1 MAQLIVLTGPQGSGK
16 TQISAALAQH
26 FQLSHVIDEWDGAS
40 PSPADLAALE
50 GGCLAVTNAE
60 LSLAQMN
67 GAKVLDVEAAK
78 ALLIHTQVG

>member
-16 TQISAALAQH
+16 TQISAALAQQ
-26 FQLSHVIDEWDGAS
+26 FQLAHVIDEWDGAS

-50 GGCLAVTNAE
+50 GGCLAVTNSE
-60 LSLAQMN
+60 LHMTDSP